1 MPSQNP
7 SVQRPDHGT
16 DRYQGPAATPFDKTA
31 AAGFADYLEKAKSGA
46 ATLSSADEYFWR
58 LLNGSEAD
66 VALEHTDDGEEA
78 GQGGMTTGGA
88 GFVGDGDGWARA
100 SGAQIEEQLA
110 RLAG

>member
-1 MPSQNP
+1 MPSQNL

-16 DRYQGPAATPFDKTA
+16 GQVPAATPFDKTA

-78 GQGGMTTGGA
+78 GRVMTPGGA